1 MLALKRE
8 EGDHELKDVC
18 ASPKVEK
25 ARKWVVSQ
33 RLQKGQLPCNTL
45 VLAEGEPFWTA
56 DLQNCKI
63 IDLYCFKPQ
72 SSW

>member
-25 ARKWVVSQ
+25 ARKWVYWS
-33 RLQKGQLPCNTL
+33 LQKGMQPDAILH
-45 VLAEGEPFWTA
+45 LA
-56 DLQNCKI
+56 
-63 IDLYCFKPQ
+63 
-72 SSW
+72 